1 VRELVAYR
9 QHRDLVVDG
18 QAFSLADL
26 LHRNQICWHG
36 VQPGQ
41 PDRSDS
47 SRSLAMTL
55 TSSSH
60 RFRCALMVNAW
71 WEPLIFTLPD
81 ADFGSQSWHRWIDT
95 TLPSPQDI
103 VSWDQAEPVDQVLI
117 TGHQGL
123 ISSSDP
129 ATMAPNRMIS

>member
-1 VRELVAYR
+1 
-9 QHRDLVVDG
+9 
-18 QAFSLADL
+18 LADL

-47 SRSLAMTL
+47 SRSLALTL

-71 WEPLIFTLPD
+71 WESLTFTLPA

-103 VSWDQAEPVDQVLI
+103 VAWDQAEPVEQTQIELGPRSVVVLI

-129 ATMAPNRMIS
+129 AAIAAKRMIS